1 MARTKRKINPLI
13 QEAESSAPAKKIYKT
28 AAYVR
33 LSVEDSGKPGADT
46 IEGQKALLTSFIES
60 KSDMELVALFCDN
73 GRTGTDF
80 DRPQFEKMME
90 EVRKGRVNCI
100 VVKDLSRFGRNYKET
115 GNYLERIFPFLGVR
129 FIAVN
134 DNFDTLTAERTQVG
148 YIVPLKNLINEVY
161 SKDISKKSAS
171 ALHVKQQRGE
181 FIGAWAPYG
190 YRKDPDDK
198 HHLIINEETAPT
210 VRQIFK
216 WRSEG
221 VSVVQIVRRLND
233 AGILSPSAYLYE
245 TGEVKTEKYK
255 GVLWHTAI
263 LKNLLSHPVYIGHMV
278 QGRKKQSFY
287 EGKRQTYVDKENWII
302 VRNTHEPIIDGETFE
317 KVQQIANQRKSEYH
331 ERLGKFSHLEHTE
344 NILQGLVWCSNCKR
358 PLVRYKNV
366 SHGKKLW
373 YTYICPGHA
382 DDPARCS
389 FVSIREDELNE
400 VLFTAIQSQI
410 QLAANL
416 EEVVKRL
423 NAQPEFRR
431 QRSDATAKLEA
442 AKRTLKR
449 SQSLY
454 DSLYHNYVEP
464 LMTEQEYVTLKA
476 RYKAEA
482 EEAERL
488 IAALEQE
495 QRESKV
501 YTSEN
506 RFLTEFRSFM
516 GTDTLTKEMASAL
529 VERIYVDAEKNI
541 DIRLR
546 YRDEY
551 IALLKFS
558 KGGLL
563 YESGDVSPLVQR
575 GRRLKGYRQSRF
587 RKYIQSAR
595 ASAELHQQSFRVQRL
610 GNLRVL

>member
-1 MARTKRKINPLI
+1 MARTKRKINPLV
-13 QEAESSAPAKKIYKT
+13 QETVEIAPARKIYKT

-60 KSDMELVALFCDN
+60 KPDMELAALFCDN

-80 DRPQFEKMME
+80 DRPQFEKMMDA
-90 EVRKGRVNCI
+90 VRSGKIDCI

-134 DNFDTLTAERTQVG
+134 DNFDTLTAERTQDG

-190 YRKDPDDK
+190 YRKDPNDK
-198 HHLIINEETAPT
+198 HHLVINEETAPT

-216 WRSEG
+216 WRSDG
-221 VSVVQIVRRLND
+221 ISVVQIGRKLND
-233 AGILSPSAYLYE
+233 AGVLSPSAYLYE

-255 GVLWHTAI
+255 GVLWQTQIVKSI
-263 LKNLLSHPVYIGHMV
+263 LAHPVYIGHMV

-287 EGKRQTYVDKENWII
+287 EGKRQTAVDKENWII
-302 VRNTHEPIIDGETFE
+302 VRNTHEPIIDEETFE
-317 KVQQIANQRKSEYH
+317 KVQQLANQRKTEYH
-331 ERLGKFSHLEHTE
+331 EKLGKFSHLETTE
-344 NILQGLVWCSNCKR
+344 NIMQGLVWCPHCRR
-358 PLVRYKNV
+358 PMVRYKNV
-366 SHGKKLW
+366 SHGTKLW

-382 DDPARCS
+382 DDPNRCS
-389 FVSIREDELNE
+389 FVSIREEDVIE
-400 VLFTAIQSQI
+400 VVFTALQSQI
-410 QLAANL
+410 AIAADM
-416 EEVVKRL
+416 EAVIKKL

-431 QRSDATAKLEA
+431 QRSDDAAKLEA
-442 AKRTLKR
+442 ARRTLKR

-454 DSLYHNYVEP
+454 DSLYQNYVEQ
-464 LMTEQEYVTLKA
+464 LMTEQEYVALKA
-476 RYKAEA
+476 RYRAEA
-482 EEAERL
+482 EKAEQL

-495 QRESKV
+495 QRENKV
-501 YTSEN
+501 YTAEN
-506 RFLTEFRSFM
+506 RFLTEFRAFM
-516 GTDTLTKEMASAL
+516 GTDALTKEMASAL
-529 VERIYVDAEKNI
+529 VERIYVDADKNM

-551 IALLKFS
+551 IALLNFI
-558 KGGLL
+558 
-563 YESGDVSPLVQR
+563 E
-575 GRRLKGYRQSRF
+575 GRAAQ
-587 RKYIQSAR
+587 
-595 ASAELHQQSFRVQRL
+595 
-610 GNLRVL
+610 

>member
-1 MARTKRKINPLI
+1 MARTKRKRNPLV
-13 QEAESSAPAKKIYKT
+13 QETESTAPAKKIYKT

-60 KSDMELVALFCDN
+60 KSDMELVSLFCDN

-90 EVRKGRVNCI
+90 EVRKGRINCI

-134 DNFDTLTAERTQVG
+134 DNFDTLTAERTQDG

-190 YRKDPDDK
+190 YRKDPNDK
-198 HHLIINEETAPT
+198 HHLVINEETAPT

-216 WRSEG
+216 WRVEG
-221 VSVVQIVRRLND
+221 LSVVQIGRRLNE

-255 GVLWHTAI
+255 GVLWHTQV

-287 EGKRQTYVDKENWII
+287 EGKRQTAVDKENWIV
-302 VRNTHEPIIDGETFE
+302 VRNTHEPIIDNETYE
-317 KVQQIANQRKSEYH
+317 AVQAIAAQRKTEYH
-331 ERLGKFSHLEHTE
+331 ENLGKYSYLEHSE
-344 NILQGLVWCSNCKR
+344 NILKGLVWCPNCQR

-366 SHGKKLW
+366 SHGQKLW

-382 DDPARCS
+382 DDPERCG
-389 FVSIREDELNE
+389 FVSIREDDVTE
-400 VLFTAIQSQI
+400 VVFATLQAQIAI
-410 QLAANL
+410 AADL
-416 EEVVKRL
+416 EEIIKKL
-423 NAQPEFRR
+423 NAEPEYRH
-431 QRSDATAKLEA
+431 QHSDANAKLEA
-442 AKRTLKR
+442 ARRTLKR

-454 DSLYHNYVEP
+454 DSLYQNYVEQ
-464 LMTEQEYVTLKA
+464 LMTENEYVTLKA

-495 QRESKV
+495 QRESRV

-506 RFLTEFRSFM
+506 RFLTEFRAFM

-529 VERIYVDAEKNI
+529 VERIYVDENKNM

-551 IALLKFS
+551 MALLKFI
-558 KGGLL
+558 
-563 YESGDVSPLVQR
+563 E
-575 GRRLKGYRQSRF
+575 GR
-587 RKYIQSAR
+587 A
-595 ASAELHQQSFRVQRL
+595 AV
-610 GNLRVL
+610 

>member
-1 MARTKRKINPLI
+1 MARTKRKTNPLVREPEI
-13 QEAESSAPAKKIYKT
+13 VVPAKKIYKT

-46 IEGQKALLTSFIES
+46 IEGQKALLTAYIEQQ
-60 KSDMELVALFCDN
+60 SDLELTALFCDN

-134 DNFDTLTAERTQVG
+134 DNFDTLTAERTQDG

-161 SKDISKKSAS
+161 SKDISKKIDA
-171 ALHVKQQRGE
+171 ALTVKQQRGE

-216 WRSEG
+216 WRLEG
-221 VSVVQIVRRLND
+221 ISVVQIARKLND

-255 GVLWHTAI
+255 GVLWQGQIIKSI
-263 LKNLLSHPVYIGHMV
+263 LAHPVYIGHMV

-287 EGKRQTYVDKENWII
+287 EWKQQTRVDKADWII
-302 VRNTHEPIIDGETFE
+302 VRNTHVPIIDDETYE
-317 KVQQIANQRKSEYH
+317 AVQQIAQQRKTEYH
-331 ERLGKFSHLEHTE
+331 ERLGKFSHLEHSE
-344 NILQGLVWCSNCKR
+344 NLLQKLVWCPNCKR
-358 PLVRYKNV
+358 PMVRYKNV
-366 SHGKKLW
+366 SHGQKLW

-382 DDPARCS
+382 NDPARCP
-389 FVSIREDELNE
+389 FVSIREEDVVDVVFATLQAQI
-400 VLFTAIQSQI
+400 AI
-410 QLAANL
+410 AADL
-416 EEVVKRL
+416 EEVIKKL
-423 NAQPEFRR
+423 NAEPDFRR
-431 QRSDATAKLEA
+431 QRSAANAKLEA
-442 AKRTLKR
+442 ARRTLKR
-449 SQSLY
+449 NQSLY
-454 DSLYHNYVEP
+454 DSLYQNYVEQ
-464 LMTEQEYVTLKA
+464 LMSEQEYVTLKS
-476 RYKAEA
+476 RYRAEA

-488 IAALEQE
+488 IALLEQE
-495 QRESKV
+495 QHESKV
-501 YTSEN
+501 YTAEN
-506 RFLTEFRSFM
+506 RFLTEFRAFT

-529 VERIYVDAEKNI
+529 VERIYVDADRSM

-551 IALLKFS
+551 MALLKFI
-558 KGGLL
+558 
-563 YESGDVSPLVQR
+563 E
-575 GRRLKGYRQSRF
+575 GR
-587 RKYIQSAR
+587 A
-595 ASAELHQQSFRVQRL
+595 AV
-610 GNLRVL
+610 

>member
-1 MARTKRKINPLI
+1 MARTKRKTNPLVK
-13 QEAESSAPAKKIYKT
+13 EVECAAPARRMYMA

-46 IEGQKALLTSFIES
+46 IEGQKALLTSFIENQ
-60 KSDMELVALFCDN
+60 SDMELEALFCDN

-90 EVRKGRVNCI
+90 EVRKGRVDCI

-134 DNFDTLTAERTQVG
+134 DSFDTLTAERTQEG

-171 ALHVKQQRGE
+171 ALHVKQKNGE

-190 YRKDPDDK
+190 YRKDPDNK
-198 HHLIINEETAPT
+198 HHLVINEETAPT

-216 WRSEG
+216 WRSGG
-221 VSVVQIVRRLND
+221 VAVVQIGRRLND
-233 AGILSPSAYLYE
+233 AGVLSPSAYLYE
-245 TGEVKTEKYK
+245 TGEVRTEKYK
-255 GVLWHTAI
+255 GVLWKTQVIKNI
-263 LKNLLSHPVYIGHMV
+263 LAHPVYIGHMV

-287 EGKRQTYVDKENWII
+287 EGKRQTYVDEADWIV
-302 VRNTHEPIIDGETFE
+302 VRNTHEPIIDTETFE
-317 KVQQIANQRKSEYH
+317 TVQRIANQRKAEYNA
-331 ERLGKFSHLEHTE
+331 RLGKFAHLEHSE
-344 NILQGLVWCSNCKR
+344 NILQGLVWCPHCKR
-358 PLVRYKNV
+358 PMVRYKNV
-366 SHGKKLW
+366 SHGSKLW

-382 DDPARCS
+382 DDPARCR
-389 FVSIREDELNE
+389 FVSIKEEELNE

-410 QLAANL
+410 QIAADL
-416 EEVVKRL
+416 EAVVRKL

-431 QRSDATAKLEA
+431 QRSGAAAKLESA
-442 AKRTLKR
+442 RRTLKR

-454 DSLYHNYVEP
+454 DSLYQNYVEQ
-464 LMTEQEYVTLKA
+464 LITEQEYVTLKA

-495 QRESKV
+495 QRENKV
-501 YTSEN
+501 YTTEN
-506 RFLTEFRSFM
+506 RLLTEFRAFL

-529 VERIYVDAEKNI
+529 VERIYVDADKNI

-551 IALLKFS
+551 MTLLKFI
-558 KGGLL
+558 
-563 YESGDVSPLVQR
+563 E
-575 GRRLKGYRQSRF
+575 GR
-587 RKYIQSAR
+587 A
-595 ASAELHQQSFRVQRL
+595 AE
-610 GNLRVL
+610 

>member
-1 MARTKRKINPLI
+1 MARTKRKINPLV
-13 QEAESSAPAKKIYKT
+13 QVAEPAAPAAKIYKT

-33 LSVEDSGKPGADT
+33 LSVEDSGKPGTDT

-60 KSDMELVALFCDN
+60 KTDMELVSLFCDN

-90 EVRKGRVNCI
+90 EVRKGRINCI

-134 DNFDTLTAERTQVG
+134 DNFDTLTAERTQDG

-161 SKDISKKSAS
+161 SKDISKKIDA
-171 ALHVKQQRGE
+171 ALSVKQRNGE

-190 YRKDPDDK
+190 YRKDPGDK
-198 HHLIINEETAPT
+198 HHLVINEETAPT

-221 VSVVQIVRRLND
+221 VSVVQISRRLND
-233 AGILSPSAYLYE
+233 AGILSPSAYLYA

-255 GVLWHTAI
+255 EVPWHTQI
-263 LKNLLSHPVYIGHMV
+263 LKSILAHPVYIGHMV

-287 EGKRQTYVDKENWII
+287 EGKRQTYVDEANWII

-317 KVQQIANQRKSEYH
+317 KVQQIAKQRKSEYH
-331 ERLGKFSHLEHTE
+331 ERLGKFAHLEHSE
-344 NILQGLVWCSNCKR
+344 NILQGLVWCPNCNR
-358 PLVRYKNV
+358 PMVRYKNV
-366 SHGKKLW
+366 SHGSKLW

-382 DDPARCS
+382 DDPARCP

-410 QLAANL
+410 QLVADL
-416 EEVVKRL
+416 EDVVKQL
-423 NAQPEFRR
+423 NAEPEFRR
-431 QRSDATAKLEA
+431 QRSDAAAKLEA
-442 AKRTLKR
+442 ARRTLKR

-454 DSLYHNYVEP
+454 DSLYQNYVEQ

-488 IAALEQE
+488 IAVLEQE
-495 QRESKV
+495 QHESKV
-501 YTSEN
+501 YTAEN

-529 VERIYVDAEKNI
+529 IERIYVDAEKNI

-551 IALLKFS
+551 MALLNFI
-558 KGGLL
+558 
-563 YESGDVSPLVQR
+563 E
-575 GRRLKGYRQSRF
+575 GRT
-587 RKYIQSAR
+587 A
-595 ASAELHQQSFRVQRL
+595 V
-610 GNLRVL
+610 

>member
-1 MARTKRKINPLI
+1 MARTKRKTNPLV
-13 QEAESSAPAKKIYKT
+13 QEVESSAPARKAYKT

-60 KSDMELVALFCDN
+60 KSDMELVSLFCDN

-134 DNFDTLTAERTQVG
+134 DNFDTLTAERTQDG

-190 YRKDPDDK
+190 YSKGPNDK
-198 HHLIINEETAPT
+198 HHLVINKETAPT

-221 VSVVQIVRRLND
+221 ISVVQIGRRLND

-255 GVLWHTAI
+255 GVLWHTQIIKSI
-263 LKNLLSHPVYIGHMV
+263 LAHPVYIGHMV

-287 EGKRQTYVDKENWII
+287 EGKRQTYVDEANWII
-302 VRNTHEPIIDGETFE
+302 VRNTHEPIIDEETFE

-331 ERLGKFSHLEHTE
+331 ERLGKFAHLKHSE
-344 NILQGLVWCSNCKR
+344 NILQGLV
-358 PLVRYKNV
+358 
-366 SHGKKLW
+366 
-373 YTYICPGHA
+373 
-382 DDPARCS
+382 
-389 FVSIREDELNE
+389 
-400 VLFTAIQSQI
+400 
-410 QLAANL
+410 
-416 EEVVKRL
+416 
-423 NAQPEFRR
+423 
-431 QRSDATAKLEA
+431 
-442 AKRTLKR
+442 
-449 SQSLY
+449 
-454 DSLYHNYVEP
+454 
-464 LMTEQEYVTLKA
+464 
-476 RYKAEA
+476 
-482 EEAERL
+482 
-488 IAALEQE
+488 
-495 QRESKV
+495 
-501 YTSEN
+501 
-506 RFLTEFRSFM
+506 
-516 GTDTLTKEMASAL
+516 
-529 VERIYVDAEKNI
+529 
-541 DIRLR
+541 
-546 YRDEY
+546 
-551 IALLKFS
+551 
-558 KGGLL
+558 
-563 YESGDVSPLVQR
+563 
-575 GRRLKGYRQSRF
+575 
-587 RKYIQSAR
+587 
-595 ASAELHQQSFRVQRL
+595 
-610 GNLRVL
+610 

>member
-1 MARTKRKINPLI
+1 MARTKRKINPLV
-13 QEAESSAPAKKIYKT
+13 QEAEVSAPAAKIYKT

-33 LSVEDSGKPGADT
+33 LSVEGSGKPGADT
-46 IEGQKALLTSFIES
+46 IEGQKALLTSFIED
-60 KSDMELVALFCDN
+60 KPDMELTALFCDN

-134 DNFDTLTAERTQVG
+134 DSFDTLIAERTQDG

-161 SKDISKKSAS
+161 SKDISKKIDA
-171 ALHVKQQRGE
+171 ALSVKQRNGE

-198 HHLIINEETAPT
+198 HHLVVNEETAPT

-221 VSVVQIVRRLND
+221 VSVVQIGRRLND

-255 GVLWHTAI
+255 GVPWHTQI
-263 LKNLLSHPVYIGHMV
+263 LKSILAHPVYIGHMV

-287 EGKRQTYVDKENWII
+287 EGKRQTYVDEANWII
-302 VRNTHEPIIDGETFE
+302 VRNTHEPIIDEETFE
-317 KVQQIANQRKSEYH
+317 AVQKIARQRKKEYN
-331 ERLGKFSHLEHTE
+331 ERLGKFSHLEQTE
-344 NILQGLVWCSNCKR
+344 NILQGLVWCPCCKR

-410 QLAANL
+410 QIAADL
-416 EEVVKRL
+416 EDVVRRL
-423 NAQPEFRR
+423 NAEPGFRR
-431 QRSDATAKLEA
+431 QRSDAQAKLET

-454 DSLYHNYVEP
+454 DSLYQNYVEQ

-488 IAALEQE
+488 IAVLEQE
-495 QRESKV
+495 QQESKV
-501 YTSEN
+501 YTAEN
-506 RFLTEFRSFM
+506 RFLTEFRTFM
-516 GTDTLTKEMASAL
+516 GADTLTKEMALAL
-529 VERIYVDAEKNI
+529 VERIYVDAGKNI
-541 DIRLR
+541 DIHLR

-551 IALLKFS
+551 IALLKFI
-558 KGGLL
+558 
-563 YESGDVSPLVQR
+563 E
-575 GRRLKGYRQSRF
+575 GRT
-587 RKYIQSAR
+587 A
-595 ASAELHQQSFRVQRL
+595 V
-610 GNLRVL
+610 

>member
-1 MARTKRKINPLI
+1 MARTKRKINPLV
-13 QEAESSAPAKKIYKT
+13 QKVESSVPARTMYKT

-134 DNFDTLTAERTQVG
+134 DNFDTLTAERTQDG

-171 ALHVKQQRGE
+171 ALHVKQQNGE

-190 YRKDPDDK
+190 YRKDPDNK
-198 HHLIINEETAPT
+198 HHLVVNEETAPT

-221 VSVVQIVRRLND
+221 VSVVQIGRKLND

-255 GVLWHTAI
+255 GVLWHTAV

-287 EGKRQTYVDKENWII
+287 EGKRQTYVDEANWII
-302 VRNTHEPIIDGETFE
+302 VRNTHEPIIDEETFE
-317 KVQQIANQRKSEYH
+317 AVQQIAKQKKSEYH
-331 ERLGKFSHLEHTE
+331 ERLGKFAHLEHSE
-344 NILQGLVWCSNCKR
+344 NILQGLVWCPNCKR

-382 DDPARCS
+382 DDPTRCP

-410 QLAANL
+410 QIAADL
-416 EEVVKRL
+416 EDVVKRL
-423 NAQPEFRR
+423 NAQPDFRR
-431 QRSDATAKLEA
+431 QRSDATAKLDA
-442 AKRTLKR
+442 ARRTLKR

-454 DSLYHNYVEP
+454 DSLYQNYVEQ

-482 EEAERL
+482 EETERL
-488 IAALEQE
+488 IAILEQE

-506 RFLTEFRSFM
+506 RFLAEFRSFM

-529 VERIYVDAEKNI
+529 VERIYVDADKNI
-541 DIRLR
+541 DIHLR

-551 IALLKFS
+551 IALLKFI
-558 KGGLL
+558 
-563 YESGDVSPLVQR
+563 E
-575 GRRLKGYRQSRF
+575 GR
-587 RKYIQSAR
+587 A
-595 ASAELHQQSFRVQRL
+595 AV
-610 GNLRVL
+610 

>member
-1 MARTKRKINPLI
+1 MARTKRKTNPLVK
-13 QEAESSAPAKKIYKT
+13 EVECAAPARRMYKA

-46 IEGQKALLTSFIES
+46 IEGQKALLTSFIENQL
-60 KSDMELVALFCDN
+60 DMELEALFCDN

-90 EVRKGRVNCI
+90 EVRKGRVDCI

-134 DNFDTLTAERTQVG
+134 DSFDTLTAERTQEG

-171 ALHVKQQRGE
+171 ALHVKQKNGE

-190 YRKDPDDK
+190 YRKDPDNK
-198 HHLIINEETAPT
+198 HHLVINEETAPT

-221 VSVVQIVRRLND
+221 VAVVQIGRRLND
-233 AGILSPSAYLYE
+233 AAVLSPSAYLYE
-245 TGEVKTEKYK
+245 TGEVRTEKYK
-255 GVLWHTAI
+255 GVLWKTQVIKNI
-263 LKNLLSHPVYIGHMV
+263 LAHPVYIGHMV

-287 EGKRQTYVDKENWII
+287 EGKRQTYVDEADWIV
-302 VRNTHEPIIDGETFE
+302 VRNTHEPIIDTETFE
-317 KVQQIANQRKSEYH
+317 TVQRIANQRKAEYDA
-331 ERLGKFSHLEHTE
+331 RLGKFAHLEHSE
-344 NILQGLVWCSNCKR
+344 NILQGLVWCPHCKR
-358 PLVRYKNV
+358 PMVRYKNV
-366 SHGKKLW
+366 SHGSKLW

-382 DDPARCS
+382 DDPARCR
-389 FVSIREDELNE
+389 FVSIKEEELNE

-410 QLAANL
+410 QIAADM
-416 EEVVKRL
+416 EAVVRKL

-431 QRSDATAKLEA
+431 QRSGAAAKLEA
-442 AKRTLKR
+442 ARRTLKR

-454 DSLYHNYVEP
+454 DSLYQNYVEQ

-488 IAALEQE
+488 ITALEQE

-501 YTSEN
+501 YTTEN
-506 RFLTEFRSFM
+506 RFLTEFRSFL

-529 VERIYVDAEKNI
+529 AERVYVDADKNI
-541 DIRLR
+541 DIHLR

-551 IALLKFS
+551 ITLLKFI
-558 KGGLL
+558 
-563 YESGDVSPLVQR
+563 E
-575 GRRLKGYRQSRF
+575 GR
-587 RKYIQSAR
+587 A
-595 ASAELHQQSFRVQRL
+595 AE
-610 GNLRVL
+610 

>member
-1 MARTKRKINPLI
+1 MARTKRKINPLV
-13 QEAESSAPAKKIYKT
+13 QEVGPAAPASKKYKA

-33 LSVEDSGKPGADT
+33 LSVEDSGKPGVDT
-46 IEGQKALLTSFIES
+46 IEGQKALLTSFIDS
-60 KSDMELVALFCDN
+60 KSDMELVSLFCDN

-90 EVRKGRVNCI
+90 DVRKGRINCI

-134 DNFDTLTAERTQVG
+134 DNFDTLFAERTQDG

-171 ALHVKQQRGE
+171 ALHVKQQNGE

-198 HHLIINEETAPT
+198 HHLVINEEVAPT
-210 VRQIFK
+210 VRQMFK

-221 VSVVQIVRRLND
+221 ISVIQIARRLND

-255 GVLWHTAI
+255 GVLWQTQIIKGI
-263 LKNLLSHPVYIGHMV
+263 LAHPVYIGHMV

-302 VRNTHEPIIDGETFE
+302 VRNTHEPIIDEETFE
-317 KVQQIANQRKSEYH
+317 KVQIIANRRKTEYH
-331 ERLGKFSHLEHTE
+331 ERLGKFSYLEHTE
-344 NILQGLVWCSNCKR
+344 NILQGLVWCPNCKR
-358 PLVRYKNV
+358 PMVRYKNV
-366 SHGKKLW
+366 SHGQKLW

-400 VLFTAIQSQI
+400 VVFTAIQSQMQI
-410 QLAANL
+410 AADL
-416 EEVVKRL
+416 EDVIRRL
-423 NAQPEFRR
+423 NAEPEYRR
-431 QRSDATAKLEA
+431 QRSDTASKLEA
-442 AKRTLKR
+442 AQRTLKR

-454 DSLYHNYVEP
+454 DSLYQNYVEQ

-476 RYKAEA
+476 RYK
-482 EEAERL
+482 EEAEKAEQL
-488 IAALEQE
+488 ISALEQE

-501 YTSEN
+501 YTAEN

-529 VERIYVDAEKNI
+529 VERIYVDADKAI

-551 IALLKFS
+551 IALLNFI
-558 KGGLL
+558 
-563 YESGDVSPLVQR
+563 E
-575 GRRLKGYRQSRF
+575 GR
-587 RKYIQSAR
+587 A
-595 ASAELHQQSFRVQRL
+595 AV
-610 GNLRVL
+610 